1 MLAQYRTGGDYNDF
15 LGKYYHFPATRNKN
29 YLKQFGRLPI
39 EVIYYEPEK
48 QGDGVYY
55 GYGKITRPPFP
66 DKRESGHYFVE
77 IEDYKPF
84 SDPVY
89 YKYEDGRIRETISSS
104 EHYNPNN
111 AVRKINQQLLD
122 ELCLDGG
129 IQLNFK
135 ADSHLVQVLGEQLIA
150 SERVGILEL
159 VKNAFDA
166 GASYCNVRI
175 EKIPNLP
182 AVPESL
188 NEFNEFEGPV
198 IVIEDDGGGM
208 TREAIELGWLRPA
221 STIKTNIK
229 ERLKLER
236 EKAVRDKKLA
246 TFKKFVSALKKENR
260 GRIPLGEKGVGRF
273 AAHRLGKRLVITTK
287 VAANDYE
294 YVLRID
300 WDDFNVTQGL
310 QKDLDRIP
318 VVLTRQPP
326 SRNYG
331 SRRSGTRLIIYGGR
345 EGFGLTES
353 ELREINKTILQL
365 NSPNPNPETRSPAFR
380 ASFAAPQVKELEQ
393 KPKKLDPVFT
403 LDGIVD
409 EFGVLNYDYSFT
421 PPNNIPLSPFTQTNE
436 TVDLKALEKNEWLVP
451 VNGNNAWRKP
461 ACGEFY
467 VHLDVWI
474 RDTPWIAN
482 SLDEREF
489 KKYLQQ
495 YGGISLYRDQIN
507 IFPAEWGSENDW
519 LNLRQ
524 RQIMKA
530 ANISYYHMIGN
541 VEIDQSKNLD
551 LIDKTNREGLIKNQA
566 FEDLASLVKIIVF
579 FVEKDYKGQRDKYQE
594 LSGGFVRQA
603 RQMKSFSKQSA
614 AVIANMNASKYDVVT
629 DPYRFFANI
638 KELGVKSERHGKLVE
653 IQKSLKNLEENLR
666 QIQEVQE
673 MLTEQAGFG
682 LGIAVVLHEITK
694 TTSNFYY
701 SILEL
706 IKNRKFDKAKLEEL
720 KDASRS
726 LESEITRLA
735 PLRALRNEPPVVF
748 KVSRSVSYVQTVFK
762 RRLEKVKIDF
772 AYNRDQDFEIF
783 AKYSALNQ
791 ILTNLID
798 NACYWLDNPDLRKRR
813 IVISI
818 DAKARS
824 IVVAD
829 SGPGISDSI
838 LPYVFQPGYSL
849 KYPPSG
855 LGLYISRYY
864 MNSMRKRGD
873 IYLAP
878 DKDRLKSLDGAQ
890 FLLDFSKVTSSD
902 EKEI

>member
-1 MLAQYRTGGDYNDF
+1 LTQYRNGGVYNDF
-15 LGKYYHFPATRNKN
+15 IGKYYHFPATRNKN
-29 YLKQFGRLPI
+29 YLKQFGSLPI
-39 EVIYYEPEK
+39 EVIYFEPEK
-48 QGDGVYY
+48 DGEGVFY
-55 GYGKITRPPFP
+55 GAGKIIKSPFA
-66 DKRESGHYFVE
+66 DKREPDHYFVE
-77 IEDYKPF
+77 LSDYKPF
-84 SDPVY
+84 SKPVHF
-89 YKYEDGRIRETISSS
+89 KNEKGEVLEAKFSPA
-104 EHYNPNN
+104 HYNYHN
-111 AVRKINQQLLD
+111 AVRKINCQLFD

-129 IQLNFK
+129 IELNFK

-175 EKIPNLP
+175 EKIPNLQDM
-182 AVPESL
+182 PEPL

-198 IVIEDDGGGM
+198 IVIEDDGDGM

-236 EKAVRDKKLA
+236 EKAVRNKKLA
-246 TFKKFVSALKKENR
+246 TFKKFVNALKKENR

-273 AAHRLGKRLVITTK
+273 AAHRLGKCLMITTK

-310 QKDLDRIP
+310 QKDLDRVP
-318 VVLTRQPP
+318 VVLTRQSP

-331 SRRSGTRLIIYGGR
+331 PRGSGTRLIIYGGR

-380 ASFAAPQVKELEQ
+380 ASFVVPQVKDLEQ
-393 KPKKLDPVFT
+393 KPTKLDPVFT

-409 EFGVLNYDYSFT
+409 ESGVLNYDYSFT
-421 PPNNIPLSPFTQTNE
+421 PPHNIPLSPFAQTDE
-436 TVDLKALEKNEWLVP
+436 TVDLKTLEKNKWLIP
-451 VNGNNAWRKP
+451 VNGSKAWRKP

-467 VHLDVWI
+467 IHLDVWI
-474 RDTPWIAN
+474 RDTPWIGN
-482 SLDEREF
+482 SLDERTF
-489 KKYLQQ
+489 KKYLQE

-566 FEDLASLVKIIVF
+566 FEDLAGLVKAIVF

-603 RQMKSFSKQSA
+603 RQMKAFSKQSA

-638 KELGVKSERHGKLVE
+638 RELGVKSERHGKLIE

-726 LESEITRLA
+726 LESEITRLS
-735 PLRALRNEPPVVF
+735 PLRALRNEPPVIF
-748 KVSRSVSYVQTVFK
+748 KVSRSVSYVQSVF
-762 RRLEKVKIDF
+762 RRRFEKLKIDF
-772 AYNRDQDFEIF
+772 AYNQDQDFEIF

-798 NACYWLDNPDLRKRR
+798 NSCYWLDNPDIRKRQ

-818 DAKARS
+818 EANARS

-829 SGPGISDSI
+829 NGPGMADSI

-855 LGLYISRYY
+855 LGLYISKYY

-878 DKDRLKSLDGAQ
+878 DKDRLKDLDGAQ
-890 FLLDFSKVTSSD
+890 LLLDFSRVRSTD
-902 EKEI
+902 EKED